1 MRKVIFGILFF
12 VVSIS
17 SCNKKEKG
25 SVIKEKNN
33 QLVEIYV
40 DTINLKLSSFK
51 TQLICN
57 GKLNATKYSDLNFE
71 NGGILTKVY
80 VHNGSHVKAGQ
91 LIAVVDKSANQ
102 LALAQA
108 QKDLARAKVELTD
121 KLIGLGYDGISDDIP
136 SDVMQRAQVNCGYY
150 SALYAVQ
157 LANDRLEKCNLYA
170 PYSGRIANLTNARY
184 QRVDRLCTLISDD
197 MLTVSFN
204 ILETELVDV
213 HKGQTILIISF
224 ANDNRRY
231 SGVITDI
238 NPIVSS
244 AGLVEVRA
252 KLDNTSED
260 LYMGMNVR
268 VILEE
273 NIGKSFVVPKDAVSE
288 RNGYNVVF
296 KYQEG
301 HAVWTYVDILHSN
314 INSYAISG
322 SVEKGTTLQNGDII
336 IISGVANLADGTI
349 VKLNKK

>member
-1 MRKVIFGILFF
+1 
-12 VVSIS
+12 
-17 SCNKKEKG
+17 
-25 SVIKEKNN
+25 
-33 QLVEIYV
+33 
-40 DTINLKLSSFK
+40 
-51 TQLICN
+51 
-57 GKLNATKYSDLNFE
+57 
-71 NGGILTKVY
+71 
-80 VHNGSHVKAGQ
+80 
-91 LIAVVDKSANQ
+91 
-102 LALAQA
+102 
-108 QKDLARAKVELTD
+108 
-121 KLIGLGYDGISDDIP
+121 
-136 SDVMQRAQVNCGYY
+136 
-150 SALYAVQ
+150 
-157 LANDRLEKCNLYA
+157 
-170 PYSGRIANLTNARY
+170 
-184 QRVDRLCTLISDD
+184 